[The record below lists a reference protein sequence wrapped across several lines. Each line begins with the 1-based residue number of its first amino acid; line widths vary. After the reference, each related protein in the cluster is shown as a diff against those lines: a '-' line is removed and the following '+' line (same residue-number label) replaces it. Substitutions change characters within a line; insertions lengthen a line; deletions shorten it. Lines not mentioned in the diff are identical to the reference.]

1 MEHFWELLTYI
12 ANTLIFILVGVV
24 IAEKVDFSWG
34 ALGVLILIY
43 IALNLIRFAMI
54 MLLYP
59 VMKRLGYGL
68 TNANQPSLP
77 GEGCAVHWP

>member
-24 IAEKVDFSWG
+24 IAEKVDFTWG
-34 ALGVLILIY
+34 ALGILILIY
-43 IALNLIRFAMI
+43 IALNFFRFAMI

-59 VMKRLGYGL
+59 CDETIGIR
-68 TNANQPSLP
+68 TNPT
-77 GEGCAVHWP
+77 